1 MSVGGI
7 RGGGGK
13 GAAGGAKGAGG
24 KGGAGGAGGAGK
36 AGGGGFVGKVD
47 QSAGLVGPSGMVG
60 SDNVGGVKGGE
71 PLLAT
76 QAAGIAQ
83 ALAHGQIKTKSE
95 ATKKFVAEVLKQK
108 LKMQS
113 KALTDKIAE
122 SLQDDPNFSQRLD
135 RMWSKG

>member
-13 GAAGGAKGAGG
+13 GASGGAKGAGG

-36 AGGGGFVGKVD
+36 AGGGGGFVGKVD
-47 QSAGLVGPSGMVG
+47 QSAGLVGPSGLVG
-60 SDNVGGVKGGE
+60 ADNVPGGE

-122 SLQDDPNFSQRLD
+122 SLQDDPNFSSRLD

>member
-7 RGGGGK
+7 RGGGK
-13 GAAGGAKGAGG
+13 AGGPKGPSG

-36 AGGGGFVGKVD
+36 AGGGGGFVGKVD
-47 QSAGLVGPSGMVG
+47 QSAGLVGPSGLVG

>member
-24 KGGAGGAGGAGK
+24 KGGAGGAGKAGG

-47 QSAGLVGPSGMVG
+47 QSAGLVGPSGLVG
-60 SDNVGGVKGGE
+60 ADNVQGGE